1 MGLFDALRVSASGLA
16 AERLRLDVIAGNL
29 ANANSTSGPDGQPF
43 RKRMVLLQEASAES
57 GAAAGGVRVAAIV
70 DDTSPLR
77 RVHDPSHPEA
87 DEQGYVT
94 LPNVNPVSEM
104 VDMIGAS
111 RAYEANVT
119 AMKAAKDMALKTLDL
134 LR

>member
-1 MGLFDALRVSASGLA
+1 MGLFDSLRVSASGLT

-29 ANANSTSGPDGQPF
+29 ANAGSTSGPDGKPF
-43 RKRMVLLQEASAES
+43 SRRMVVLESAAPEN
-57 GAAAGGVRVAAIV
+57 GGVVGGVRVAQIV
-70 DDTSPLR
+70 ADPAPGR
-77 RVHDPSHPEA
+77 RAYDPGHPAA
-87 DEQGYVT
+87 DADGYVT
-94 LPNVNPVSEM
+94 LPNVNPVGEM

-119 AMKAAKDMALKTLDL
+119 ALRAAKEMAMKTLDL